1 MERIRFACSL
11 KNIPIPSRNAY
22 QLLVIYKIESVI
34 KRIRWKVHFFL
45 INIYDTNDNM
55 NKETYGFKSKTSPWH
70 YKRIRDV

>member
-1 MERIRFACSL
+1 MERIRFDRSL
-11 KNIPIPSRNAY
+11 KNIPIPSRDSY
-22 QLLVIYKIESVI
+22 QLLDKIESVI

-55 NKETYGFKSKTSPWH
+55 NKETYGFKSKTSSWH